1 MVLRALASPLP
12 IAWVTADSAYGQD
25 NRFRRLL
32 EQSGA
37 GYVLAVAKSHV
48 TAWAGPAS
56 TACSRKHPTRQ
67 GRRSRAVTAR
77 RAPVSIT
84 GRQCGCLLSPSST
97 TRAKSLT
104 GCGGHWHGETSAH
117 RTRSPTTSPT
127 PLETTVRELVRVAGP
142 SRAIEERSQAALD
155 RFAQA
160 HPQALAVRADV
171 TDAADR
177 AALLQAVADRF
188 GRLDVLV
195 NNAGTFEERDY
206 AAGKNPNATLDDEVA
221 LNLTAPI
228 HLTGEV
234 LERWPS
240 PDAIVFITSGF
251 ALVSPTRAPTHGAV
265 KAGLHGFA
273 DGLRRQLAP
282 QGHTHVLE
290 VLPPSTDTPMNA
302 EATGK
307 KLTPAQVAAVTMKAL
322 RRGRNMAFPGQTKV
336 MPAMLRIA
344 PGTLRRVVAEL

>member
-1 MVLRALASPLP
+1 MSNARGLPGGTGVVEVISSSYSFGTDRYGCARVFRTNRYAIRRGGIVSQTVL
-12 IAWVTADSAYGQD
+12 
-25 NRFRRLL
+25 
-32 EQSGA
+32 
-37 GYVLAVAKSHV
+37 
-48 TAWAGPAS
+48 
-56 TACSRKHPTRQ
+56 
-67 GRRSRAVTAR
+67 
-77 RAPVSIT
+77 IT
-84 GRQCGCLLSPSST
+84 GGTSGIGLSLAQSIVELGASVVVCG
-97 TRAKSLT
+97 
-104 GCGGHWHGETSAH
+104 
-117 RTRSPTTSPT
+117 
-127 PLETTVRELVRVAGP
+127 
-142 SRAIEERSQAALD
+142 RSQAALD

-177 AALLQAVADRF
+177 AALLQAIADRF

-206 AAGKNPNATLDDEVA
+206 AAGKNPNATLDAEVA

-234 LERWPS
+234 LERWPE

-282 QGHTHVLE
+282 QGTHVLE

-307 KLTPAQVAAVTMKAL
+307 KLTPEQVAAVTMKAL

>member
-1 MVLRALASPLP
+1 MSQTVL
-12 IAWVTADSAYGQD
+12 
-25 NRFRRLL
+25 
-32 EQSGA
+32 
-37 GYVLAVAKSHV
+37 
-48 TAWAGPAS
+48 
-56 TACSRKHPTRQ
+56 
-67 GRRSRAVTAR
+67 
-77 RAPVSIT
+77 IT
-84 GRQCGCLLSPSST
+84 GGTSGIGLSLAQSFVELGASVVVCG
-97 TRAKSLT
+97 
-104 GCGGHWHGETSAH
+104 
-117 RTRSPTTSPT
+117 
-127 PLETTVRELVRVAGP
+127 
-142 SRAIEERSQAALD
+142 RSQAALD

-171 TDAADR
+171 TNAVDR
-177 AALLQAVADRF
+177 AALLEAVADRF

-322 RRGRNMAFPGQTKV
+322 RRGRNMAFPGQTKA

>member
-1 MVLRALASPLP
+1 VSQTVLITGGTSGIGLSLAESFVEL
-12 IAWVTADSAYGQD
+12 
-25 NRFRRLL
+25 
-32 EQSGA
+32 GA
-37 GYVLAVAKSHV
+37 SVVVCG
-48 TAWAGPAS
+48 
-56 TACSRKHPTRQ
+56 
-67 GRRSRAVTAR
+67 RSR
-77 RAPVSIT
+77 
-84 GRQCGCLLSPSST
+84 
-97 TRAKSLT
+97 
-104 GCGGHWHGETSAH
+104 
-117 RTRSPTTSPT
+117 
-127 PLETTVRELVRVAGP
+127 
-142 SRAIEERSQAALD
+142 AALD
-155 RFAQA
+155 RFARA

-171 TDAADR
+171 TNADDR

-206 AAGKNPNATLDDEVA
+206 AAGKNPNATLDAEVA

-307 KLTPAQVAAVTMKAL
+307 KLTPEQVAAVTMKAL